1 MKKYVLSCILFIL
14 VLSSFSIPKS
24 NAQTFDDP
32 THGPG
37 LNLLSEKNALLPDSD
52 GKYNPYRKVTRA
64 EFAFFLAKTFDLPDA
79 KGTTFKD
86 VPTSNRYISG
96 IQSASAAGIVT
107 GYTTTNEFKPN
118 ELISR
123 QQMAVMINRTLDYL
137 KVPKKT
143 TQLTFTDTAKIAKDY
158 RDAVATGVALSIIKG
173 LENNT
178 FGPQDNATIAQS
190 ATFIY
195 RLKNYVATQ
204 VVDTQPFKTATI
216 KNGQYVTAQ
225 KFDNASEA
233 IQAMPANGVVLEKD
247 KVIAMATG
255 IAVLN
260 KPISYEITRT
270 DKMPLAKNTE
280 LEYVKSDGSK
290 VSVSIGGRPGILS
303 IDDITLIP
311 AQTEI
316 KRSYYEV
323 VNGELLFKI
332 YSHNNNLDEGVN
344 VIGVAPAF
352 MKAGT
357 KYYSTDGITFTTGD
371 GKHVGDA
378 YNYYQFL
385 PMRTKTS
392 YTAKEIDVYIAQEL
406 KTREAKGSS
415 SYVDAT
421 KKSKLLNTGDT
432 LKKLE
437 QQYQINAILILA
449 VAMNESNYGM
459 SNDAQ
464 KNNNF
469 FGLGKTSGDVVG
481 NVYTTVEEGLFAFA
495 EIVNTKYIAPSGDT
509 ETYGYGA
516 VLGSKAVGMNVK
528 YAADANWGAKAAGH
542 YYALDKKLLFKDAK
556 QNYKIGFT
564 IDPGNYPYLNVRL
577 DPSTKNDPLYSY
589 KRFDLPILIYG
600 EENGWFKIASD
611 KLHDKAVYI
620 SGDYVRLQE
629 TIK

>member
-1 MKKYVLSCILFIL
+1 MKKYVLSCILLIL
-14 VLSSFSIPKS
+14 IVSSHSIPKG

-52 GKYNPYRKVTRA
+52 GKYYPYRKVTRA
-64 EFAFFLAKTFDLPDA
+64 EFAFFIAKTFDLPVA
-79 KGTTFKD
+79 AGTGFKD
-86 VPTSNRYISG
+86 VPANNLYISG
-96 IQSASAAGIVT
+96 IQSAAAAGIVT
-107 GYTTTNEFKPN
+107 GYTTTNQFKPD

-137 KVPKKT
+137 KVSKKT
-143 TQLTFTDTAKIAKDY
+143 TQLTFTDTPKIAVDY

-178 FGPQDNATIAQS
+178 FGPQENATIAQS

-204 VVDTQPFKTATI
+204 DVGTQRFRTASI
-216 KNGQYVTAQ
+216 QKGQYVTAQ
-225 KFDNASEA
+225 KFDNASKA
-233 IQAMPANGVVLEKD
+233 IQAMPTNGVVLEKD
-247 KVIAMATG
+247 KVIAMSAG

-260 KPISYEITRT
+260 KPTSYEITRT

-280 LEYVKSDGSK
+280 LEYVKSDGGK
-290 VSVSIGGRPGILS
+290 VTISIGGRTGTLS
-303 IDDITLIP
+303 IEDITLIP
-311 AQTEI
+311 SQTEL

-323 VNGELLFKI
+323 VNGELVFKI
-332 YSHNNNLDEGVN
+332 YSYTKGDFEGVN
-344 VIGVAPAF
+344 VIGVAPDF
-352 MKAGT
+352 MKTGT

-371 GKHVGDA
+371 GKHVGKA

-385 PMRTKTS
+385 PLRTKTA
-392 YTAKEIDVYIAQEL
+392 YTAKEIDAYIAQEL
-406 KTREAKGSS
+406 KNRVAKGSS

-421 KKSKLLNTGDT
+421 KKSKLLNTGAT

-437 QQYQINAILILA
+437 QQYQINAIMILA
-449 VAMNESNYGM
+449 VAMNESMYGM

-464 KNNNF
+464 TNNNF
-469 FGLGKTSGDVVG
+469 FGIGKTSGNDVG
-481 NVYTTVEEGLFAFA
+481 NVYATVEEGLFAFA
-495 EIVNTKYIAPSGDT
+495 EIVNKQYIAPSGDT

-542 YYALDKKLLFKDAK
+542 YYALDKELGFKDAK

-564 IDPGNYPYLNVRL
+564 IDPGNHPYLNVRL
-577 DPSTKNDPLYSY
+577 DPSTTNNPIFSY
-589 KRFDLPILIYG
+589 KRFNLPVLVYG
-600 EENGWFKIASD
+600 EENGWYKIASD
-611 KLHDKAVYI
+611 KLHDQAVYI
-620 SGDYVRLQE
+620 NGDYVRLQE
-629 TIK
+629 TTK